1 MSDSKYCKI
10 FRNEEENFSINENW
24 NLTIGKWLARR
35 SKQRKSLI
43 SRLKKESE
51 EIIIKEKTLRE
62 TQKSTNLSETP
73 SIDAVNRFNTK
84 WKFNNKFFLQKK
96 TASKSY
102 ISHNKINYRRSHW
115 IWDRE
120 CQKTIWNLISII
132 WYDNKSHISLKAWF
146 QHHFPKLDDSHIHTL
161 IRAQKT
167 LWTTRNQPNKQ
178 KVSHHSNH
186 FYFSI

>member
-96 TASKSY
+96 LHLNHTSHITKS
-102 ISHNKINYRRSHW
+102 IIVALIGFETVSVRRRS
-115 IWDRE
+115 E
-120 CQKTIWNLISII
+120 ISFQL
-132 WYDNKSHISLKAWF
+132 YDTSIKAIYRW
-146 QHHFPKLDDSHIHTL
+146 KLDFNTVS
-161 IRAQKT
+161 
-167 LWTTRNQPNKQ
+167 RN
-178 KVSHHSNH
+178 
-186 FYFSI
+186 